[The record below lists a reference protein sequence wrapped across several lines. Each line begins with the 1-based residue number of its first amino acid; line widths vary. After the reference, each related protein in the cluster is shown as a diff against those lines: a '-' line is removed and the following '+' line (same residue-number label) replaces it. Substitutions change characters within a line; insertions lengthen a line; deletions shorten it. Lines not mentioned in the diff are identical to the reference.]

1 MNSALT
7 HSFGAELSRIAASL
21 KEAAVWPSPATGLAI
36 HLLRLCGC
44 DQRQMGLLGK
54 AEFPVGPLDAAPP
67 AAAAGFAMVFVEPQ
81 SEELSRWR
89 AGMKR
94 LVKREPFPRDRQTF
108 AYRPTE
114 LVGLAIG
121 IAKAESRSGEITAWI
136 RSVIQNLPS
145 KSPPTNAWALLLY
158 HYAAAVVGCAFPLA
172 IPARLLEYD
181 STELALLVAL
191 LAQGKVFKTTEFE
204 PSAVQNALLER
215 VVTESPLARDTERLA
230 ALYGALSL
238 SLKVRISTLAPKA
251 PTQLSSPFVHP
262 AAIMKHKILFL
273 AANPTGT
280 TQLALD
286 EECRQITEKIRAA
299 DHRDSL
305 ELITRWAV
313 RPEDLLQHL
322 NEHRPHV
329 VHFSGHGTPTEE
341 IVFLDKD
348 RNPIAVPAPALK
360 QLFTTLKDNIR
371 VVVLNACFSKPQA
384 AAITEVV
391 DCAVGMNKAIGDDA
405 AIAFAAAFYQA
416 IGFGRSVKVA
426 FESGKTALMLAGIP
440 EEKTPELLCRKGV
453 NPAALHLIQ
462 PNIAPENPK

>member
-1 MNSALT
+1 MNSAMT
-7 HSFGAELSRIAASL
+7 HSFGAELSRIAANL
-21 KEAAVWPSPATGLAI
+21 KESTVWPSPATGLALQ
-36 HLLRLCGC
+36 LLRLCGC
-44 DQRQMGLLGK
+44 DERRISILGPTP
-54 AEFPVGPLDAAPP
+54 FPVGPLDAAPA
-67 AAAAGFAMVFVEPQ
+67 AAAAGFAMAVAEAQP
-81 SEELSRWR
+81 EELSRWR
-89 AGMKR
+89 EGMKR

-114 LVGLAIG
+114 LVGLAVG
-121 IAKAESRSGEITAWI
+121 ISIAEGRSSASAAWI
-136 RSVIQNLPS
+136 RSVLQDLPG
-145 KSPPTNAWALLLY
+145 KIPPTNAWALLLY
-158 HYAAAVVGCAFPLA
+158 HYAAAILGVQFPVA
-172 IPARLLEYD
+172 IPARLSEYD
-181 STELALLVAL
+181 TAELGLLIAL
-191 LAQGKVFKTTEFE
+191 LAQGSVFKAADFE
-204 PSAVQNALLER
+204 PSAPQNALLQR
-215 VVTESPLARDTERLA
+215 VVTESPVARDTERLA

-238 SLKVRISTLAPKA
+238 SLKTRLSASSSFAHTL
-251 PTQLSSPFVHP
+251 PTTTT
-262 AAIMKHKILFL
+262 MKQKILFL
-273 AANPTGT
+273 AANPTRI

-329 VHFSGHGTPTEE
+329 VHFSGHGTSTEE
-341 IVFLDKD
+341 IILLDKD
-348 RNPIAVPAPALK
+348 RNPMTVPAPALK
-360 QLFTTLKDNIR
+360 QLFGTLKDNIR
-371 VVVLNACFSKPQA
+371 VVVLNACFSEPQA
-384 AAITEVV
+384 TAITEVV

-453 NPAALHLIQ
+453 DPATLVIIQ
-462 PNIAPENPK
+462 PSIATGNPK

>member
-1 MNSALT
+1 MNPAMT
-7 HSFGAELSRIAASL
+7 HSFGAELTRIAANL
-21 KEAAVWPSPATGLAI
+21 KESTVWPSPAAGLALQ
-36 HLLRLCGC
+36 LLKLCGC
-44 DQRQMGLLGK
+44 DERRTSLLGSTS
-54 AEFPVGPLDAAPP
+54 FPAGPLDAAPA
-67 AAAAGFAMVFVEPQ
+67 AAAAGFAMAIAEAQP
-81 SEELSRWR
+81 EELSRWR
-89 AGMKR
+89 EGMKR

-114 LVGLAIG
+114 LVGLAVG
-121 IAKAESRSGEITAWI
+121 ISIAEGRSSASAAWI
-136 RSVIQNLPS
+136 RSVIQDLPS

-158 HYAAAVVGCAFPLA
+158 HYAAAILGVQFPLA
-172 IPARLLEYD
+172 VPARLSEYD
-181 STELALLVAL
+181 TTELGLLVAL
-191 LAQGKVFKTTEFE
+191 LAQGSVFKAADFE
-204 PSAVQNALLER
+204 PSAAQNALLER
-215 VVTESPLARDTERLA
+215 VLTESPIARETERLA

-238 SLKVRISTLAPKA
+238 SLKTR
-251 PTQLSSPFVHP
+251 LSASSSFVHMLP
-262 AAIMKHKILFL
+262 ANTIMKQKILFL

-286 EECRQITEKIRAA
+286 EECRQITTKIRAA

-329 VHFSGHGTPTEE
+329 VHFSGHGTPTEK
-341 IVFLDKD
+341 IVLLDKD
-348 RNPIAVPAPALK
+348 RNPVAVPAPALK
-360 QLFTTLKDNIR
+360 QLFATLKDNIR
-371 VVVLNACFSKPQA
+371 VVILNACFSRPQA

-440 EEKTPELLCRKGV
+440 EEKTPELLCRTGV
-453 NPAALHLIQ
+453 DPAALVLVELNPAQ
-462 PNIAPENPK
+462 RNPK